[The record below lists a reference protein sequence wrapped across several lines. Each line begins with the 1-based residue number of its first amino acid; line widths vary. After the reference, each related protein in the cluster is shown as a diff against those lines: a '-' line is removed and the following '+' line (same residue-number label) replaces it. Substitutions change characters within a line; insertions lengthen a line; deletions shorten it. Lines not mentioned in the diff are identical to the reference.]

1 MRTSIALV
9 ALATALTVNP
19 SPGDAAGLQDLQA
32 FSDAFA
38 ELTARVS
45 PAVVAVKTE
54 QEISGEPLNDIFRNH
69 PFVRPREPDSEIREG
84 LGSGVIVSADGY
96 IITNNH
102 VITSGRERDH
112 VADRILVELADRRS
126 FEARVIGRDPRTDLA
141 VLKIDEMEDLPFLSF
156 TDSDELGVG
165 EWVVAIGNPFGQLH
179 TVTTGIVSAVG
190 RSAHLSDYEDYIQ
203 TDAAIN
209 PGNSGGALV
218 DTRAGLVGIN
228 TAIMSRSGGYQGI
241 GFAIP
246 ANLVQ
251 NIMSQLIENGEVH
264 RGMLG
269 VQIDNVDADMAQALG
284 LERNEGALVEEVVDD
299 TPAQEAGI
307 EALDVIVA
315 VDGELVEGKAALRAY
330 IAHKPPGTQVVL
342 TLLRDGR
349 EKSVPVT
356 LTALE
361 TPVAAA
367 PSEPDDD
374 NERLGLRVRN
384 LTDEVAD
391 RLGLDEQ
398 DGVIISRVQRGSRA
412 QRAGLQQY
420 DLIVE
425 VNREAISDIEDYED
439 ALEQATGTA
448 LLMIRRPSRRGTLT
462 DVVALRLPD

>member
-19 SPGDAAGLQDLQA
+19 APGDAAGLQDLQA

-218 DTRAGLVGIN
+218 DTRADLSVSTQPSCPGRGNIRVSVLR
-228 TAIMSRSGGYQGI
+228 SRQIWCRTSCHSSSRMVRSI
-241 GFAIP
+241 GVCSVFR
-246 ANLVQ
+246 LTT
-251 NIMSQLIENGEVH
+251 S
-264 RGMLG
+264 
-269 VQIDNVDADMAQALG
+269 
-284 LERNEGALVEEVVDD
+284 
-299 TPAQEAGI
+299 TPTWPKRW
-307 EALDVIVA
+307 DW
-315 VDGELVEGKAALRAY
+315 
-330 IAHKPPGTQVVL
+330 
-342 TLLRDGR
+342 
-349 EKSVPVT
+349 
-356 LTALE
+356 
-361 TPVAAA
+361 
-367 PSEPDDD
+367 
-374 NERLGLRVRN
+374 
-384 LTDEVAD
+384 
-391 RLGLDEQ
+391 
-398 DGVIISRVQRGSRA
+398 
-412 QRAGLQQY
+412 
-420 DLIVE
+420 
-425 VNREAISDIEDYED
+425 
-439 ALEQATGTA
+439 
-448 LLMIRRPSRRGTLT
+448 RGTK
-462 DVVALRLPD
+462 ALS